1 MYSITVWRIELI
13 FDSWQSVA
21 EAVEQAKEWGANFG
35 CENCESAGE
44 NLAFYLGIWGHGGIS
59 YSPPEKLGY

>member
-35 CENCESAGE
+35 WENCESAGE
-44 NLAFYLGIWGHGGIS
+44 KSGILFRDLGAWGN
-59 YSPPEKLGY
+59 